1 MPVTRDMLL
10 AELQSLL
17 RLTAFEQTIA
27 TVRRAQARTP
37 DLERELAENAK
48 KSGERMALLSD
59 AVRQVGGVPDVVGPV
74 LGKAGAL
81 LTTQFNQVQTL
92 QGALLGDLTL
102 EHQLRERTRFARSM
116 AQSLGEDRVLP
127 VLDRLETAHTAT
139 IEWLETRIAEVG
151 RTGTSGLRAT
161 PVQAAVMLA
170 RRAALAPWGVAASSV
185 NRASGLL
192 EKIGS
197 KAPQSAQEAA
207 EQAGEVAEEARD
219 RVIDLTAAAGQRAA
233 SAAEEAGSELREGA
247 AAPRPA
253 ADGEHPPFAGY
264 DKVSGDSVMRHVADT
279 EDVEEL
285 QVLLAYE
292 RAHKARKGV
301 LQAAEARLS
310 ELSVGA
316 GV

>member
-1 MPVTRDMLL
+1 MPVTRDMLV

-27 TVRRAQARTP
+27 TVRRSQARTP
-37 DLERELAENAK
+37 EMEGELAANAK
-48 KSGERMALLSD
+48 KSSERMQLLSD
-59 AVRQVGGVPDVVGPV
+59 AVRRVGGVPDVVGPV

-81 LTTQFNQVQTL
+81 LTTQFNQVQSL

-116 AQSLGEDRVLP
+116 ARSLGQDDVLP

-151 RTGTSGLRAT
+151 RTGTSALRAT
-161 PVQAAVMLA
+161 PVQAAVMIA
-170 RRAALAPWGVAASSV
+170 RRAALAPWGVAASGV
-185 NRASGLL
+185 NRASDLL
-192 EKIGS
+192 QKLGQ
-197 KAPQSAQEAA
+197 KAPEVAAEAA
-207 EQAGEVAEEARD
+207 TEAAAEVKEVVDGARD
-219 RVIDLTAAAGQRAA
+219 RVVDLTG
-233 SAAEEAGSELREGA
+233 SAAEQGNELREGA

-285 QVLLAYE
+285 RVLLAYE
-292 RAHKARKGV
+292 RANKARKGV

-310 ELSVGA
+310 ELAVG
-316 GV
+316 V